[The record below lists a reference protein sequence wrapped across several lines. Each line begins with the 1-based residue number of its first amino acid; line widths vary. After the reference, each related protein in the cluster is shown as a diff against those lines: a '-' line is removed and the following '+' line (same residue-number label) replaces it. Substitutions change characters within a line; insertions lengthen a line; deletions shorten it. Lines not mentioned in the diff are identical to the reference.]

1 VASLIG
7 KGAEEIPLFCSIP
20 PLHPT
25 RMCGIICAVT
35 RTTKKKDKKQ
45 QQGAKKK
52 MNLTE
57 KMMDE
62 NYERLSN
69 GPVVEQSKSFRDKC
83 KGAIFGTIV
92 GDALFAPIEF
102 SSKLGHKWIDKMVGG
117 GSWGLPAGYYT
128 DDSSM
133 MLCIMQGFLD
143 NPKHYTKS
151 IAEAFCK
158 WWHDGLW
165 SSNGRCF
172 DIGSSC
178 SSGLSSFERMGNLV
192 NGGEH
197 SRGCGGIMRFASS
210 WMVEY
215 KVSGDK
221 MANRRLGAMLDIN
234 NIDHYNDEC
243 IGAVVKLASIYNSH
257 LLDNRRTEEKSE
269 YKNWKEATGG
279 FDAHGCLETALWA
292 FNTTNNFRDAV
303 IASGNVGGDTDS
315 VAAVA
320 GGIAGSYYGYDAIPT
335 EWLCM
340 IPYNYKIDAFVDKFL
355 DATIG

>member
-1 VASLIG
+1 MTI
-7 KGAEEIPLFCSIP
+7 EEMNE
-20 PLHPT
+20 HY
-25 RMCGIICAVT
+25 
-35 RTTKKKDKKQ
+35 DKVH
-45 QQGAKKK
+45 
-52 MNLTE
+52 
-57 KMMDE
+57 
-62 NYERLSN
+62 N
-69 GPVVEQSKSFRDKC
+69 GRIVPGSTNFRDKC

-92 GDALFAPIEF
+92 GDAMFAPIEF
-102 SSKLGHKWIDKMVGG
+102 STKLGHKWVDKMEGG
-117 GSWGLPAGYYT
+117 GAWGLPAGYYT

-133 MLCIMQGFLD
+133 MLCIMQGFID
-143 NPKHYTKS
+143 NPEHYTKS

-158 WWHDGLW
+158 WWHEGLW

-172 DIGSSC
+172 DIGGSC
-178 SSGLSSFERMGNLV
+178 SSGLRAFEQTGSLV

-234 NIDHYNDEC
+234 NIDHYNNEC
-243 IGAVVKLASIYNSH
+243 IGAIAKLANVYNEH
-257 LLDNRRTEEKSE
+257 LLDNKKTSEVSE
-269 YKNWKEATGG
+269 YKSWREASGG

-292 FNTTNNFRDAV
+292 FNSTNNFRDAV

-355 DATIG
+355 DATIA